1 MEEKT
6 TDTEEE
12 EDLLPP
18 EIWRLVCDYLL
29 SEQLGRL
36 ARTSRDVRGAVR
48 GSPAFRQLLRAD
60 EVWPEVH
67 ERSILG
73 VAVTKEGHIVT
84 ASEDH
89 TLKILKACA
98 SSAEPPYAP
107 RAQNRGAASCRTTHE
122 GHGDRVRCVCAL
134 PDGRVVSGSR
144 DKTLIVWARDSSR
157 LRSFGDRFFGLREQ
171 VLEGHADYVWCVVAL
186 DNDRVASGSK
196 DATIIVWDVNTGE
209 ELQYLQGHGDS
220 VRCLAVLPDG
230 LLLSGSSDGLLKF
243 WDVKYC
249 TREFRVLATCVR
261 TLGGAILGYTA
272 PSSCRVTS
280 VLVLPE
286 GGDIV
291 GGCEDGTLRLWP
303 KPWDYNGFPTPYV
316 NHRNVDHKST
326 IWAMVALSHERFVA
340 VDGDGLL
347 KIWCVSPTLDAIRPS
362 GLYQGALT
370 CLQTV
375 RGHKRAVFCIAA
387 LPDGRLVTG
396 SMDRTLRV
404 WAPVGYQIGRAR
416 DPRT

>member
-1 MEEKT
+1 
-6 TDTEEE
+6 
-12 EDLLPP
+12 LLPP
-18 EIWRLVCDYLL
+18 EIWRTVCDYLL
-29 SEQLGRL
+29 SKQLGRL

-89 TLKILKACA
+89 TLKILNACA

-107 RAQNRGAASCRTTHE
+107 RAQNRGAASCRTTFE

-157 LRSFGDRFFGLREQ
+157 LRERLRQMLDRQMLEGLRER

-186 DNDRVASGSK
+186 SDDRVASGSK
-196 DATIIVWDVNTGE
+196 DATIIVWNVNTGE

-243 WDVKYC
+243 WDV
-249 TREFRVLATCVR
+249 TQGTCVR

-272 PSSCRVTS
+272 PISCRVTS
-280 VLVLPE
+280 VVVMPE
-286 GGDIV
+286 GGDVV

-303 KPWDYNGFPTPYV
+303 KPWDYNGFPVPYV

-326 IWAMVALSHERFVA
+326 IWAMAALSHERFVA

-347 KIWCVSPTLDAIRPS
+347 KIWCASPTLDAIRPS
-362 GLYQGALT
+362 RLYQGALT
-370 CLQTV
+370 CLQTL
-375 RGHKRAVFCIAA
+375 RGHKRAAFCIAA
-387 LPDGRLVTG
+387 LPDGSFVTG

-404 WAPVGYQIGRAR
+404 WAPVGYQIDRAR
-416 DPRT
+416 DDPRT